1 MPPCINATISITKN
15 LQHNFPKM
23 RGGQRPFG
31 IFPKNN
37 PIWYRD
43 HSLRPVLSACPTVSM
58 ILKKWVSAGYIAW
71 VTSSTW
77 AAPLARERW
86 VGAASKIPN
95 LSSTII
101 GQTVWQHEK
110 QILLLLSHGRRDK
123 FTHNTIRID
132 FDFDKKIRVA
142 CLTRLQACVSKYD
155 GRDRDSTTSVIFG
168 GGPSFRNPR
177 GV

>member
-1 MPPCINATISITKN
+1 MHAHRWTLNSLFLYQFHDQKALFKVPKEGEVNFILRKIKTRHTLKKACACISYYLALIPPCIYATISIIKK

-23 RGGQRPFG
+23 RGGGQRPFG

-95 LSSTII
+95 LSSRII
-101 GQTVWQHEK
+101 GQTV
-110 QILLLLSHGRRDK
+110 
-123 FTHNTIRID
+123 
-132 FDFDKKIRVA
+132 
-142 CLTRLQACVSKYD
+142 
-155 GRDRDSTTSVIFG
+155 
-168 GGPSFRNPR
+168 
-177 GV
+177 

>member
-95 LSSTII
+95 LSPRII

-110 QILLLLSHGRRDK
+110 QILLLLSHGRRGK
-123 FTHNTIRID
+123 FTHNTKRID
-132 FDFDKKIRVA
+132 FDFEKKIRVA
-142 CLTRLQACVSKYD
+142 FLTRLQASVSKYD
-155 GRDRDSTTSVIFG
+155 GRDWPVVWK
-168 GGPSFRNPR
+168 PW
-177 GV
+177 